1 MPRNTFGLLLDSPS
15 PSKVSFGFSSM
26 SAWAT
31 SSAWW
36 NTSAHSRRT
45 QVWQKE
51 LAALFNPVLYRDDA
65 FHRIEKEL
73 DWIEMASGQGAI
85 DSP

>member
-1 MPRNTFGLLLDSPS
+1 MQLNERLGDFISMVEYERSLAPNT
-15 PSKVSFGFSSM
+15 
-26 SAWAT
+26 
-31 SSAWW
+31 
-36 NTSAHSRRT
+36 
-45 QVWQKE
+45 VWQKE

-73 DWIEMASGQGAI
+73 DWIEMTSGQGAI

>member
-1 MPRNTFGLLLDSPS
+1 
-15 PSKVSFGFSSM
+15 
-26 SAWAT
+26 
-31 SSAWW
+31 
-36 NTSAHSRRT
+36 
-45 QVWQKE
+45 

>member
-1 MPRNTFGLLLDSPS
+1 MVEYERSLAPNT
-15 PSKVSFGFSSM
+15 
-26 SAWAT
+26 
-31 SSAWW
+31 
-36 NTSAHSRRT
+36 
-45 QVWQKE
+45 VWQKE

-73 DWIEMASGQGAI
+73 DWIEMTSGQGAI